1 MKSNLTNEQLIDK
14 VKAWVK
20 KLCETGGSAWTLKVP
35 VDLDNDPDVLIIELC
50 NRFASQPPAQGY
62 ADSVEFED
70 YMGSERDNF
79 VNEINN
85 QKWDTKMRTAA
96 ESLLICFDQMAN
108 RLAGYSAHPPATAGM
123 EEAVRGLDNP
133 YPLSIVLGFLI
144 KATEYLLNKN
154 NYDGPDYEEM
164 EISVKRAKE
173 IIANLS
179 ASTPPAKDN
188 WVKIKPDADRNFI
201 LITASFI
208 KDYWDYKL
216 WEIKYHDGYF
226 KLLCDDGE
234 EWGPYED
241 LKADLYFT
249 LPTPPTT

>member
-123 EEAVRGLDNP
+123 EEAVS
-133 YPLSIVLGFLI
+133 SIAPTDLRIKEKAEEFLNEYASDFPPGN
-144 KATEYLLNKN
+144 ATCFAAGAKWMKDMLLT
-154 NYDGPDYEEM
+154 
-164 EISVKRAKE
+164 
-173 IIANLS
+173 

-188 WVKIKPDADRNFI
+188 CEHNWVSSVAYKGARICSKCSLIK
-201 LITASFI
+201 
-208 KDYWDYKL
+208 
-216 WEIKYHDGYF
+216 
-226 KLLCDDGE
+226 
-234 EWGPYED
+234 
-241 LKADLYFT
+241 
-249 LPTPPTT
+249 